1 MNKKHILISLVL
13 IASLVLA
20 ACGAKDPTAGW
31 QYDENCVS
39 AVADA
44 DGACVQSS
52 RETDAWLVRE
62 GYALPSQTVVVQ
74 SAPQQPS
81 SPVQPVAPIQQS
93 APSSVGLTA
102 THKLPVAELQ
112 SMIAA
117 VSNDPYASSLTAL
130 IGEHCDNGGE
140 CVVGN
145 VPNWNVTGP
154 AAVMVDPT
162 GIPIQGVTVIKT
174 FENVND
180 GRFGVFYV
188 PAGATVTIPAPGRAA
203 ILEGPLP

>member
-1 MNKKHILISLVL
+1 MNKKLFPLV
-13 IASLVLA
+13 VLLMTTLACQLLAPAGTPAPTQTPFVIYLTPEVPTSTPMIVSPTTPA
-20 ACGAKDPTAGW
+20 AG
-31 QYDENCVS
+31 
-39 AVADA
+39 
-44 DGACVQSS
+44 
-52 RETDAWLVRE
+52 
-62 GYALPSQTVVVQ
+62 
-74 SAPQQPS
+74 
-81 SPVQPVAPIQQS
+81 SP
-93 APSSVGLTA
+93 A
-102 THKLPVAELQ
+102 THKLPVAELM

-117 VSNDPYASSLTAL
+117 VSNDPHASSLTAL
-130 IGEHCDNGGE
+130 IGEHCDIGGE

-162 GIPIQGVTVIKT
+162 GTPIQGVTVIKT

-203 ILEGPLP
+203 ILDGPLP